1 MKGNRVN
8 GKNIHGLVRALNINR
23 NPERWKL
30 FIDFFEVKFKSC
42 STP

>member
-8 GKNIHGLVRALNINR
+8 GNNVRGLVTALNINHI
-23 NPERWKL
+23 PERWRL
-30 FIDFFEVKFKSC
+30 FIDFFEVEFKSC